1 MKNLAKTKVYSCFC
15 RYKAC
20 VRLEMRLHMS
30 NIIGNNKFLRL
41 TSSSTAAKSSTSQLN
56 QVRNAANNIKQAQ
69 TSYKAGNVQNKN
81 AESIFSSKSSAAS
94 SNTTGARTVSY
105 EQFTQSLTGKKIEEL
120 TQAEKAQMQLVAAFA
135 DVDGDKKIN
144 EEEAKNLAGLDG
156 DDKEIA
162 QADIDKLYEELGVTN
177 EAELEDLIGD
187 IDEILNGVSTAATA
201 STGSTAAISSTT
213 SPAATSGTQAVKFQ
227 SDSKIN
233 STTSGVEFDEK
244 TGTYTV
250 KVEQYRDGKVQ
261 DDGNGDTRYPN
272 GSFWGIVTNAYPELK
287 ESDKEAVYK
296 MIGEMNDFDWEN
308 HVLRAGDS
316 LKLPVL
322 QYDENGNV
330 TGYQEKADEV
340 KENAATA
347 STGSTTATSSTGS
360 TAATASTGSTA
371 ATSATASTGS
381 TAATSSTGS
390 TTSKIE
396 TLPSKNTQY
405 INDVVANA
413 ENFLKNSEGDYS
425 KFVAYVEKTI
435 DDSTLSGTEK
445 TQLFN
450 DLLSLA
456 KNNNIGYE
464 FVTTFGDKIGKEDKS
479 NAVLNLVN
487 DKNYVTQ
494 NYTNIANDYVLASM
508 KDMIADGNIDKAL
521 ELEDAYN
528 KRFGE
533 NNNTLRYSTVSS
545 EDWANYTANL
555 YAVAAKQGRLDDILK
570 LDQYDSVTALQ
581 DGVKGKKEDKLMNE
595 LFSNLSETLP
605 NETNIN
611 QAGVYAYEVMLSS
624 GSVEDNLN
632 EVLNSTTLDDSQ
644 KAYFLKQIM
653 NSSDFTSE
661 FRNMNAGA
669 QESKLKDILA
679 QVAKY
684 TSV

>member
-1 MKNLAKTKVYSCFC
+1 MLSIVTLCSEKFAKTKVYSCFC
-15 RYKAC
+15 RYKTC

-81 AESIFSSKSSAAS
+81 TESIFSSKSSAAS
-94 SNTTGARTVSY
+94 SNTTGASTVSY

-156 DDKEIA
+156 DDKEIS

-187 IDEILNGVSTAATA
+187 IDEILNGVSTTAT
-201 STGSTAAISSTT
+201 
-213 SPAATSGTQAVKFQ
+213 AATSGTQAVKFQ

-340 KENAATA
+340 KEKAATSA
-347 STGSTTATSSTGS
+347 TGSTTATSSTGS

-371 ATSATASTGS
+371 ATSVTASTGS

-464 FVTTFGDKIGKEDKS
+464 FVTTFGDKIGKEDKA

-581 DGVKGKKEDKLMNE
+581 DGVKGKKEDKLMDE

-605 NETNIN
+605 DEININ

>member
-1 MKNLAKTKVYSCFC
+1 
-15 RYKAC
+15 
-20 VRLEMRLHMS
+20 MS

-144 EEEAKNLAGLDG
+144 EEEAKNLAELDG

-177 EAELEDLIGD
+177 EAELENLIGD

-308 HVLRAGDS
+308 HVLRADDS

-340 KENAATA
+340 KEKAATSA
-347 STGSTTATSSTGS
+347 TGSTTATSSTGS

-464 FVTTFGDKIGKEDKS
+464 FVTTFGDKIGKEDKA

-605 NETNIN
+605 DETNIN

>member
-1 MKNLAKTKVYSCFC
+1 MLSIVTLRSEKFAKTKVYSCFC
-15 RYKAC
+15 RYKTC

-81 AESIFSSKSSAAS
+81 TESIFSSKSSAAS
-94 SNTTGARTVSY
+94 SNTTGASTVSY

-156 DDKEIA
+156 DDKEIS

-187 IDEILNGVSTAATA
+187 IDEILNGVSTTAT
-201 STGSTAAISSTT
+201 
-213 SPAATSGTQAVKFQ
+213 AATSGTQAVKFQ

-308 HVLRAGDS
+308 HVLRADDS

-340 KENAATA
+340 KEKAATSA
-347 STGSTTATSSTGS
+347 TGSTTATSSTGS

-464 FVTTFGDKIGKEDKS
+464 FVTTFGDKIGKEDKA

-581 DGVKGKKEDKLMNE
+581 DGVKGKKEDKLMDE

-605 NETNIN
+605 DEININ

>member
-1 MKNLAKTKVYSCFC
+1 MLSIVTLCSEKFAKTKVYSCFC
-15 RYKAC
+15 RYKTC

-81 AESIFSSKSSAAS
+81 TESIFSSKSSAAS
-94 SNTTGARTVSY
+94 SNTTGASTVSY

-156 DDKEIA
+156 DDKEIS

-187 IDEILNGVSTAATA
+187 IDEILNGVSTAA
-201 STGSTAAISSTT
+201 ISSTT
-213 SPAATSGTQAVKFQ
+213 SPAATSGPQAVKFQ

-308 HVLRAGDS
+308 HVLRADDS

-340 KENAATA
+340 KEKAATSA
-347 STGSTTATSSTGS
+347 TGSTTATSSTGS

-464 FVTTFGDKIGKEDKS
+464 FVTTFGDKIGKEDKA

-581 DGVKGKKEDKLMNE
+581 DGVKGKKEDKLMDE

-605 NETNIN
+605 DEININ

-684 TSV
+684 TLV

>member
-1 MKNLAKTKVYSCFC
+1 MLSIVTLRSEKFAKTKVYSCFC
-15 RYKAC
+15 RYKTC

-81 AESIFSSKSSAAS
+81 TESIFSSKSSAAS
-94 SNTTGARTVSY
+94 SNTTGASTVSY

-156 DDKEIA
+156 DDKEIS

-187 IDEILNGVSTAATA
+187 IDEILNGVSTTAT
-201 STGSTAAISSTT
+201 
-213 SPAATSGTQAVKFQ
+213 AATSGTQAVKFQ

-340 KENAATA
+340 KEKAATSA
-347 STGSTTATSSTGS
+347 TGSTTATSSTGS

-464 FVTTFGDKIGKEDKS
+464 FVTTFGDKIGKEDKA

-581 DGVKGKKEDKLMNE
+581 DGVKGKKEDKLMDE

-605 NETNIN
+605 DEININ

>member
-1 MKNLAKTKVYSCFC
+1 
-15 RYKAC
+15 
-20 VRLEMRLHMS
+20 MS

-81 AESIFSSKSSAAS
+81 TESIFSSKSSAAS

-156 DDKEIA
+156 DDKEIS

-187 IDEILNGVSTAATA
+187 IDEILNGVSTTAT
-201 STGSTAAISSTT
+201 
-213 SPAATSGTQAVKFQ
+213 AATSGTQAVKFQ

-308 HVLRAGDS
+308 HVLRADDS

-340 KENAATA
+340 KEKAATSA
-347 STGSTTATSSTGS
+347 TGSTTATSSTGS

-390 TTSKIE
+390 TTSKME

-464 FVTTFGDKIGKEDKS
+464 FVTTFGDKIGKEDKA

-581 DGVKGKKEDKLMNE
+581 DGVKGKKEDKLMDE

-605 NETNIN
+605 DEININ

>member
-1 MKNLAKTKVYSCFC
+1 MLSIVTLRSEKFAKTKVYSCFC
-15 RYKAC
+15 RYKTC

-81 AESIFSSKSSAAS
+81 TESIFSSKSSAAS
-94 SNTTGARTVSY
+94 SNTTGASTVSY

-156 DDKEIA
+156 DDKEIT

-187 IDEILNGVSTAATA
+187 IDEILNGV
-201 STGSTAAISSTT
+201 STT

-340 KENAATA
+340 KEKAATSA
-347 STGSTTATSSTGS
+347 TGSTTATSSTGS

-464 FVTTFGDKIGKEDKS
+464 FVTTFGDKIGKEDKA

-581 DGVKGKKEDKLMNE
+581 DGVKGKKEDKLMDE

-605 NETNIN
+605 DEININ

>member
-1 MKNLAKTKVYSCFC
+1 
-15 RYKAC
+15 
-20 VRLEMRLHMS
+20 MS

-340 KENAATA
+340 KEKAATA

-405 INDVVANA
+405 INDVVVNA

-464 FVTTFGDKIGKEDKS
+464 FVTTFGDKIGKEDKA

-611 QAGVYAYEVMLSS
+611 QADVYAYEVMLSS

>member
-1 MKNLAKTKVYSCFC
+1 MLSIVTLCSEKFAKTKVYSCFC
-15 RYKAC
+15 RYKTC

-81 AESIFSSKSSAAS
+81 TESIFSSKSSAAS

-156 DDKEIA
+156 DDKEIS

-187 IDEILNGVSTAATA
+187 IDEILNGVSTTAT
-201 STGSTAAISSTT
+201 
-213 SPAATSGTQAVKFQ
+213 AATSGTQAVKFQ

-340 KENAATA
+340 KEKAATSA
-347 STGSTTATSSTGS
+347 TGSTTATSSTGS

-464 FVTTFGDKIGKEDKS
+464 FVTTFGDKIGKEDKA

-581 DGVKGKKEDKLMNE
+581 DGVKGKKEDKLMDE

-605 NETNIN
+605 DEININ

>member
-1 MKNLAKTKVYSCFC
+1 
-15 RYKAC
+15 
-20 VRLEMRLHMS
+20 MS

-81 AESIFSSKSSAAS
+81 TESIFSSKSSAAS
-94 SNTTGARTVSY
+94 SNTTGASTVSY

-156 DDKEIA
+156 DDKEIS

-187 IDEILNGVSTAATA
+187 IDEILNGVSTAA
-201 STGSTAAISSTT
+201 ISSTT
-213 SPAATSGTQAVKFQ
+213 SPAATSGPQAVKFQ

-308 HVLRAGDS
+308 HVLRADDS

-340 KENAATA
+340 KEKAATSA
-347 STGSTTATSSTGS
+347 TGSTTATSSTGS

-464 FVTTFGDKIGKEDKS
+464 FVTTFGDKIGKEDKA

-581 DGVKGKKEDKLMNE
+581 DGVKGKKEDKLMDE

-605 NETNIN
+605 DEININ

-684 TSV
+684 TLV

>member
-1 MKNLAKTKVYSCFC
+1 
-15 RYKAC
+15 
-20 VRLEMRLHMS
+20 MS

-81 AESIFSSKSSAAS
+81 TESIFSSKSSAAS

-156 DDKEIA
+156 DDKEIS

-187 IDEILNGVSTAATA
+187 IDEILNGVSTTAT
-201 STGSTAAISSTT
+201 
-213 SPAATSGTQAVKFQ
+213 AATSGTQAVKFQ

-308 HVLRAGDS
+308 HVLRADDS

-340 KENAATA
+340 KEKAATSA
-347 STGSTTATSSTGS
+347 TGSTTATSSTGS

-464 FVTTFGDKIGKEDKS
+464 FVTTFGDKIGKEDKA

-581 DGVKGKKEDKLMNE
+581 DGVKGKKEDKLMDE

-605 NETNIN
+605 DEININ

-661 FRNMNAGA
+661 FRNMNAGV
-669 QESKLKDILA
+669 Q
-679 QVAKY
+679 
-684 TSV
+684 

>member
-1 MKNLAKTKVYSCFC
+1 MLSIVTLRSEKFAKTKVYSCFC
-15 RYKAC
+15 RYKTC

-81 AESIFSSKSSAAS
+81 TESIFSSKSSAAS

-156 DDKEIA
+156 DDKEIS

-187 IDEILNGVSTAATA
+187 IDEILNGVSTTAT
-201 STGSTAAISSTT
+201 
-213 SPAATSGTQAVKFQ
+213 AATSGTQAVKFQ

-308 HVLRAGDS
+308 HVLRADDS

-340 KENAATA
+340 KEKAATSA
-347 STGSTTATSSTGS
+347 TGSTTATSSTGS

-464 FVTTFGDKIGKEDKS
+464 FVTTFGDKIGKEDKA

-581 DGVKGKKEDKLMNE
+581 DGVKGKKEDKLMDE

-605 NETNIN
+605 DEININ

>member
-1 MKNLAKTKVYSCFC
+1 
-15 RYKAC
+15 
-20 VRLEMRLHMS
+20 MS

-81 AESIFSSKSSAAS
+81 TESIFSSKSSAAS
-94 SNTTGARTVSY
+94 SNTTGASTVSY

-156 DDKEIA
+156 DDKEIS

-187 IDEILNGVSTAATA
+187 IDEILNGVSTAA
-201 STGSTAAISSTT
+201 ISSTT
-213 SPAATSGTQAVKFQ
+213 SPAATSGPQAVKFQ

-308 HVLRAGDS
+308 HVLRADDS

-340 KENAATA
+340 KEKAATSA
-347 STGSTTATSSTGS
+347 TGSTTATSSTGS

-464 FVTTFGDKIGKEDKS
+464 FVTTFGDKIGKEDKA

-581 DGVKGKKEDKLMNE
+581 DGVKGKKEDKLMDE

-605 NETNIN
+605 DEININ

-644 KAYFLKQIM
+644 KAYYLKQIM

>member
-1 MKNLAKTKVYSCFC
+1 
-15 RYKAC
+15 
-20 VRLEMRLHMS
+20 MS

-81 AESIFSSKSSAAS
+81 TESIFSSKSSAAS

-156 DDKEIA
+156 DDKEIS

-187 IDEILNGVSTAATA
+187 IDEILNGVSTTAT
-201 STGSTAAISSTT
+201 
-213 SPAATSGTQAVKFQ
+213 AATSGTQAVKFQ

-340 KENAATA
+340 KEKAATSA
-347 STGSTTATSSTGS
+347 TGSTTATSSTGS

-464 FVTTFGDKIGKEDKS
+464 FVTTFGDKIGKEDKA

-581 DGVKGKKEDKLMNE
+581 DGVKGKKEDKLMDE

-605 NETNIN
+605 DEININ

>member
-1 MKNLAKTKVYSCFC
+1 
-15 RYKAC
+15 
-20 VRLEMRLHMS
+20 MS

-81 AESIFSSKSSAAS
+81 TESIFSSKSSAAS
-94 SNTTGARTVSY
+94 SNTTGASTVSY

-156 DDKEIA
+156 DDKEIS

-187 IDEILNGVSTAATA
+187 IDEILNGVSTTAT
-201 STGSTAAISSTT
+201 
-213 SPAATSGTQAVKFQ
+213 AATSGTQAVKFQ

-308 HVLRAGDS
+308 HVLRADDS

-340 KENAATA
+340 KEKAATSA
-347 STGSTTATSSTGS
+347 TGSTTATSSTGS

-371 ATSATASTGS
+371 ATSATASIGS

-464 FVTTFGDKIGKEDKS
+464 FVTTFGDKIGKEDKA

-581 DGVKGKKEDKLMNE
+581 DGVKGKKEDKLMDE

-605 NETNIN
+605 DEININ

>member
-1 MKNLAKTKVYSCFC
+1 MLSIVTLCSEKFAKTKVYSCFC
-15 RYKAC
+15 RYKTC

-81 AESIFSSKSSAAS
+81 TESIFSSKSSAAS

-156 DDKEIA
+156 DDKEIS

-187 IDEILNGVSTAATA
+187 IDEILNGVSTTAT
-201 STGSTAAISSTT
+201 
-213 SPAATSGTQAVKFQ
+213 AATSGTQAVKFQ

-308 HVLRAGDS
+308 HVLRADDS

-340 KENAATA
+340 KEKAATSA
-347 STGSTTATSSTGS
+347 TGSTTATSSTGS

-464 FVTTFGDKIGKEDKS
+464 FVTTFGDKIGKEDKA

-581 DGVKGKKEDKLMNE
+581 DGVKGKKEDKLMDE

-605 NETNIN
+605 DEININ